1 MVNTRFRVFIT
12 FLCLFTT
19 LIVPAAAA
27 EQAHITEI
35 YANGDICEVNIEFFE
50 DSHNVT
56 LRYDLMYRDQL
67 IDSKVVKLGNV
78 TTGNITKITLWNNNL
93 KKQIYT
99 FKVTVF
105 VDRELADSRQTL
117 FVYGNEALMDFK
129 VAGFRSN
136 NKGSMVVLSPTNI
149 YHPSVVDL
157 SFEIFKEDELLYS
170 ETLED
175 VSVVQSLEKT
185 IKWPIL
191 LDKGKKYITV
201 LKIYSHVS
209 NLTSAYVSIFKA
221 EEDVKI
227 MPDDLEIDEYGA
239 SVTLRGMSQVP
250 FEGKVSI
257 ALINDARYIY
267 FEEECD
273 LLTLNKEDTI
283 GFLWESIPPGEYIVE
298 ISAINNEGKT
308 IDSYQTAVRI
318 REIATFQQEQ
328 TKELPGLN
336 IVSNIIVFMTVFLL
350 IRINRGIDD

>member
-1 MVNTRFRVFIT
+1 
-12 FLCLFTT
+12 
-19 LIVPAAAA
+19 
-27 EQAHITEI
+27 
-35 YANGDICEVNIEFFE
+35 
-50 DSHNVT
+50 
-56 LRYDLMYRDQL
+56 
-67 IDSKVVKLGNV
+67 
-78 TTGNITKITLWNNNL
+78 
-93 KKQIYT
+93 
-99 FKVTVF
+99 
-105 VDRELADSRQTL
+105 
-117 FVYGNEALMDFK
+117 
-129 VAGFRSN
+129 
-136 NKGSMVVLSPTNI
+136 MVVLSPTNI
-149 YHPSVVDL
+149 YRPSVVDL

>member
-1 MVNTRFRVFIT
+1 
-12 FLCLFTT
+12 
-19 LIVPAAAA
+19 
-27 EQAHITEI
+27 
-35 YANGDICEVNIEFFE
+35 
-50 DSHNVT
+50 
-56 LRYDLMYRDQL
+56 
-67 IDSKVVKLGNV
+67 
-78 TTGNITKITLWNNNL
+78 
-93 KKQIYT
+93 
-99 FKVTVF
+99 
-105 VDRELADSRQTL
+105 
-117 FVYGNEALMDFK
+117 
-129 VAGFRSN
+129 
-136 NKGSMVVLSPTNI
+136 
-149 YHPSVVDL
+149 
-157 SFEIFKEDELLYS
+157 
-170 ETLED
+170 
-175 VSVVQSLEKT
+175 
-185 IKWPIL
+185 
-191 LDKGKKYITV
+191 
-201 LKIYSHVS
+201 
-209 NLTSAYVSIFKA
+209 
-221 EEDVKI
+221 